1 MRSFQLSLPLSFRPS
16 FRPSL
21 QRSPE
26 LSLRRYGPLAGIAL
40 SSALALGCSGN
51 ARDAES
57 PTPPFESRIT
67 EGETRVRVT
76 PPPSSDVT
84 PTSPTDATGAT
95 GDVDD
100 RGGPAPTR
108 LTREAALCSALAQQ
122 ATLRVEDIQ
131 GGASLVL
138 TPRTGADMQAVRDA
152 ARAFE
157 EQMVRTRP
165 RGDGSPCALF
175 ELGHAGARA
184 AVSEGPET
192 MRIFITTSDPAQVE
206 TIRRQA
212 RNFAMSAERERSPG
226 EEVDPGPGGLER
238 PEGSAPDAPDA
249 PD

>member
-1 MRSFQLSLPLSFRPS
+1 MRSFQLSF
-16 FRPSL
+16 

-26 LSLRRYGPLAGIAL
+26 LSLRRSGPLAGIAL
-40 SSALALGCSGN
+40 SSVLALGCSGN

-84 PTSPTDATGAT
+84 PTSPSDPTESPGAAGAT

-100 RGGPAPTR
+100 RGGPVPTR
-108 LTREAALCSALAQQ
+108 LTREAALCGALAQQ

-138 TPRTGADMQAVRDA
+138 TPRTEADMQAVRDA

-157 EQMVRTRP
+157 QQMGSVRP

-184 AVSEGPET
+184 AVSEGPDT

-212 RNFAMSAERERSPG
+212 RNFAMSAERERSSG
-226 EEVDPGPGGLER
+226 EEGDPGPGGLER
-238 PEGSAPDAPDA
+238 PGGSAPDAPADVE
-249 PD
+249 